1 MPVLA
6 AIDCG
11 SNSFH
16 LLIVRSIPG
25 QPGWEILARERSM
38 VRMAE
43 GRIDLSLAPGA
54 IDRGIEALVRFA
66 RVAREYEA
74 ERVVAVA
81 TSAIREAPNAET
93 FLHRALEEAGIE
105 VEVISGTEEARLI
118 YLGVR
123 STLDLGERPS
133 VIIDIGGGSTEIVL
147 GTRDGIRFSR
157 SLKIGAVRL
166 TEQFLGMD
174 PIDPEAYYRLVAHV
188 KGTLHQLVPYMR
200 EVGYEGAI
208 ATSGTASALI
218 ELDAVRGGLEPPRNV
233 TGSVLSMDRLTALE
247 TLVRQLPLRD
257 RQKLEGLPQRRADI
271 IVAGAAILRT
281 ILEELDL
288 DGYTGCDRA
297 LREGLVVDAL
307 ARAGWSSE
315 PMEGPVRVRERAI
328 DDMAERFGVERPH
341 ATQVRRLALDL
352 FDQTRSLHGLDDGSR
367 EILAGASYL
376 HDVGFHVNHSSH
388 HKHSHYLIRHAEW
401 VGFHDPEIQLMAV
414 VARYH
419 RRSLPKDKHGEFR
432 ELAPIQQ
439 ARALK
444 LIALMRVAD
453 ALDHAGDQVVESV
466 SLRLDD
472 GETICFARLK
482 PGASLDLWDVQMKAD
497 GWLRAFGHPLRVVAV
512 QPSIGTGPLAAP
524 GAGTVR
530 PG

>member
-16 LLIVRSIPG
+16 LLIVRTLNG
-25 QPGWEILARERSM
+25 VPGWEILARERSM

-43 GRIDLSLAPGA
+43 GRLDLHLAPEA
-54 IDRGIEALVRFA
+54 TERGIEALARFA
-66 RVAREYEA
+66 RVAREHGA
-74 ERVVAVA
+74 DRIVAVA
-81 TSAIREAPNAET
+81 TSAIREAPNAEG
-93 FLHRALEEAGIE
+93 FLSRARDEAGIE

-123 STLDLGERPS
+123 SALDLGNRPR

-200 EVGYEGAI
+200 EVGFEGAI
-208 ATSGTASALI
+208 ATSGTASALL
-218 ELDAVRGGLEPPRNV
+218 ELDAVRRGLEAPKNV
-233 TGSVLSMDRLTALE
+233 TGLALPMDRLTSLE
-247 TLVRQLPLRD
+247 TLVRQLPLRE
-257 RQKLEGLPQRRADI
+257 RQKLDGLPQRRADI

-307 ARAGWSSE
+307 ARAGWQTDGL
-315 PMEGPVRVRERAI
+315 EGPVRVRERAI
-328 DDMAERFGVERPH
+328 VDLAERFGIERPH
-341 ATQVRRLALDL
+341 AAQVRRLALDL
-352 FDQTRSLHGLDDGSR
+352 FDQTRTLHGLDEADR
-367 EILAGASYL
+367 EILAGAAYL

-388 HKHSHYLIRHAEW
+388 HKHSYYLIRHAEW
-401 VGFHDPEIQLMAV
+401 VGFHDPEVQLMAV

-419 RRSLPKDKHGEFR
+419 RRSLPKDKHAEFR
-432 ELAPIQQ
+432 ELSPLQQ

-453 ALDHAGDQVVESV
+453 ALDHAGDQVVEQVSV
-466 SLRLDD
+466 RLDEA
-472 GETICFARLK
+472 ETVCFARVK
-482 PGASLDLWDVQMKAD
+482 PGSGLDLWDVQVKAD
-497 GWLRAFGHPLRVVAV
+497 AWLRAFGQPLRLVEV
-512 QPSIGTGPLAAP
+512 QPTTGTGPLAAP
-524 GAGTVR
+524 GATSTH
-530 PG
+530 